1 MQPINILGNPTRYYM
16 LPTIACAIQYCLAK
30 RDHKEHLCQAFI
42 DDWKSCCDKVRA
54 ASATAAAKDTK
65 GD

>member
-1 MQPINILGNPTRYYM
+1 MP
-16 LPTIACAIQYCLAK
+16 IACAIQYCLAK

-54 ASATAAAKDTK
+54 ASAAAKDK
-65 GD
+65 EEGD